1 MAVNVALPKVD
12 TAFFI
17 RGHMSQ
23 QPLACSR
30 FQHHYSIKFQIMPRK
45 CIGPL
50 CRYLGVQSDR
60 YSMNGWVKH
69 STPSLELT
77 WLQKRNSVLS
87 AGLTTGVDLYKR
99 TSPLQWALSFPVTR
113 SNPADPNPIRRAGMA
128 VSWFREDHH
137 WLTQVERLAAVG
149 CCWLLLAAAHV
160 DEGAC
165 LLKCWMWRECDLQLI
180 LHAPLLQNLTLPVV
194 SKGMEYLLTGVFFLH
209 HVMYLHAPS

>member
-113 SNPADPNPIRRAGMA
+113 SNPADPNPIRRRVWWVDFVKTTIDWHRLNG
-128 VSWFREDHH
+128 
-137 WLTQVERLAAVG
+137 WLLLAAVG
-149 CCWLLLAAAHV
+149 CCWLLHMLTREHV
-160 DEGAC
+160 YWSVGCGESVTF
-165 LLKCWMWRECDLQLI
+165 
-180 LHAPLLQNLTLPVV
+180 N
-194 SKGMEYLLTGVFFLH
+194 
-209 HVMYLHAPS
+209 